1 MVLAVLVISILPASL
16 FMATAV
22 SPPPP
27 TATSQNNT
35 TNMNTTKIPT
45 TITTNYTSTGKQ
57 VKVTVE
63 DEI

>member
-1 MVLAVLVISILPASL
+1 MVLAVLLISILPASL

-22 SPPPP
+22 LPPPP

-63 DEI
+63 DKI